1 MSFVALRA
9 TGAGPAE
16 LFAQAWALWGET
28 RRSFTSDPHAAIAE
42 LQAAQDLFDDLIAR
56 GDALTPKQRSQAELC
71 RSSINALVVGCEP
84 ESPKRPAPA
93 VAASGDAAGGGK
105 KSPVQQPYAGLRA
118 PPGPESLPAPSMLLG
133 AMTLG
138 QKPQPGVP
146 TNPTAPA
153 AESTSAS
160 TSAAPPQP
168 AQPSSASSAKAGTTK
183 AGTTKAGTAKAGTAK
198 AGTEILAMLNA
209 GGTGEGGAAQ
219 MEPAPTTHAATSP
232 PVDARDSTAAAPL
245 PVPPASTADPTP
257 QPAAEPTPEPTAP
270 GPASPEPAPPSAGGG
285 GGASVDGRR
294 EIESR
299 RREIELEIA
308 SATTSDA
315 SWQVMPS
322 LSAAPSRQLRAAGAV
337 IGACVACTVARQSSV
352 PARRL
357 SCVRRRSGEGDSP
370 PSCKPAGCFTPRTNV
385 PLGESRL
392 LCYVTLALKLL
403 FKLLFL

>member
-9 TGAGPAE
+9 AGAGPAE

-93 VAASGDAAGGGK
+93 AAASGDAGSGGK

-146 TNPTAPA
+146 TNPAAPA
-153 AESTSAS
+153 AESTSAP
-160 TSAAPPQP
+160 TSAAPPQS
-168 AQPSSASSAKAGTTK
+168 AQPSSASSSGAKAGTTK
-183 AGTTKAGTAKAGTAK
+183 AGTTKAGT
-198 AGTEILAMLNA
+198 EILAMLSA

-219 MEPAPTTHAATSP
+219 MEPAPTTHAVTSSP
-232 PVDARDSTAAAPL
+232 PVAADAPDSTAAAPL
-245 PVPPASTADPTP
+245 PVPPESTPDPTP
-257 QPAAEPTPEPTAP
+257 QPTAEPTPEPTAP
-270 GPASPEPAPPSAGGG
+270 GPASPMPAPASGGEA
-285 GGASVDGRR
+285 GGASVEARR

-308 SATTSDA
+308 SAATSDA
-315 SWQVMPS
+315 SWQVPSMPS
-322 LSAAPSRQLRAAGAV
+322 LTCLCPLPPP
-337 IGACVACTVARQSSV
+337 SSV
-352 PARRL
+352 Q
-357 SCVRRRSGEGDSP
+357 SCD
-370 PSCKPAGCFTPRTNV
+370 
-385 PLGESRL
+385 
-392 LCYVTLALKLL
+392 
-403 FKLLFL
+403 

>member
-1 MSFVALRA
+1 MDAARGSPTGIAASGAARRARRRCGSGARAAAPRGHAPTAMSFVALRA
-9 TGAGPAE
+9 AGAGPAE

-93 VAASGDAAGGGK
+93 AAASGDAGSGGK

-146 TNPTAPA
+146 TNPAAPA
-153 AESTSAS
+153 AESTSAP
-160 TSAAPPQP
+160 TSAAPPQS
-168 AQPSSASSAKAGTTK
+168 AQPSSASSSGAKAGKAGTT
-183 AGTTKAGTAKAGTAK
+183 K
-198 AGTEILAMLNA
+198 AGTEILAMLSA

-219 MEPAPTTHAATSP
+219 MEPAPTTHAVTSSP
-232 PVDARDSTAAAPL
+232 PVAADAPDSTAAAPL
-245 PVPPASTADPTP
+245 PVPPESTPDPTP
-257 QPAAEPTPEPTAP
+257 QPTAEPTPEPTAP
-270 GPASPEPAPPSAGGG
+270 GPASPMPAPASGGEA
-285 GGASVDGRR
+285 GGASVEARR

-308 SATTSDA
+308 SAATNDA
-315 SWQVMPS
+315 SWQVASMPS
-322 LSAAPSRQLRAAGAV
+322 LTCSCPHPPP
-337 IGACVACTVARQSSV
+337 SSV
-352 PARRL
+352 QSCDWGVLGAR
-357 SCVRRRSGEGDSP
+357 SCSATVCTRTSHRSSP
-370 PSCKPAGCFTPRTNV
+370 PTKPR
-385 PLGESRL
+385 R
-392 LCYVTLALKLL
+392 
-403 FKLLFL
+403 